1 MNDELA
7 KELGFESVED
17 LKTKTTEN
25 IIAEGTQRA
34 EDEYLGKLI
43 LKVVEASEFEVP
55 VSMVQQEIQ
64 NEMRRFEQQL
74 QQQGLSLDMYMQMM
88 GGDRKAFEEQIRPM
102 VEPRIKSDLVLAEIA
117 RNEKIEA
124 TDEDVTEK
132 MAEVAKMYGMEVAKM
147 EEELK
152 AHNQLDAFKYSVRA
166 EIVMK
171 KTIDFIKA
179 EAKKEKKR

>member
-1 MNDELA
+1 SL
-7 KELGFESVED
+7 ED

-55 VSMVQQEIQ
+55 VSMIQQEIQ

-74 QQQGLSLDMYMQMM
+74 QQQGLSLNMYMQMM
-88 GGDRKAFEEQIRPM
+88 GGDKKALEEQIKPM
-102 VEPRIKSDLVLAEIA
+102 VEPRIKNDLVLAEIA

-124 TDEDVTEK
+124 TEEDITEK

-152 AHNQLDAFKYSVRA
+152 THNQLDAFKYSVKA

-179 EAKKEKKR
+179 EAK

>member
-1 MNDELA
+1 
-7 KELGFESVED
+7 
-17 LKTKTTEN
+17 
-25 IIAEGTQRA
+25 
-34 EDEYLGKLI
+34 
-43 LKVVEASEFEVP
+43 
-55 VSMVQQEIQ
+55 
-64 NEMRRFEQQL
+64 
-74 QQQGLSLDMYMQMM
+74 
-88 GGDRKAFEEQIRPM
+88 M

-179 EAKKEKKR
+179 EAK